1 MPLAMA
7 RIDYEHHP
15 AYAQE
20 LFNTDATASELARQ
34 ADTVVET
41 LFRQSVLPSVD
52 VKSDFARFVEPALRN
67 LFDHLKS
74 LYSADFRSIFF
85 RQLEH
90 HVFNILR
97 QDLDIAERRGRHCYL
112 AATPRAD
119 SLFDELVK
127 SGFFLGRI
135 ADEAAFAALG
145 TAMEPYQ
152 AMLMDR
158 YRQEKRTDRSSLS
171 INEWPRD
178 VHEIMRSVFEE
189 ADIIAALSNYM
200 GTRIHFCGAAFE
212 LSVPEAVWWRNR
224 YGIASES
231 SETSYFHL
239 DQLSIYPKMLCY
251 LSDVGPGNGATS
263 ILPFDLEDSALAS
276 VFARAMDSQFD
287 LGDGRMNP
295 NHLLKLPWG
304 RSCLAAL
311 PRELRCVAHF
321 GNDFLAGSEEERAI
335 LERQVQMIGAPGQF
349 AVFDGARVPHRGGN
363 VVTGHRWAFQV
374 IYGSAGS

>member
-1 MPLAMA
+1 MPLAMV
-7 RIDYEHHP
+7 RIDYENHP

-20 LFNTDATASELARQ
+20 VFNTDATASELARR
-34 ADTVVET
+34 ADALVDA

-52 VKSDFARFVEPALRN
+52 VKDDFARFVKPSLQDLFGHLR
-67 LFDHLKS
+67 S
-74 LYSADFRSIFF
+74 LYSGDFRTDFF
-85 RQLEH
+85 SQLEK
-90 HVFNILR
+90 HVFTILQ
-97 QDLDIAERRGRHCYL
+97 QDLDIAEKRGRHCYL

-119 SLFDELVK
+119 SLFDELVR

-135 ADEAAFAALG
+135 TDEAAFAALG
-145 TAMEPYQ
+145 KAMEPYQ

-158 YRQEKRTDRSSLS
+158 YRQEKRTDRGSLS

-178 VHEIMRSVFEE
+178 VHEVMRSVFETP
-189 ADIIAALSNYM
+189 DIIAALSNYM
-200 GTRIHFCGAAFE
+200 GMRIHFCGAAFE

-224 YGIASES
+224 YGIEGES
-231 SETSYFHL
+231 NETSYFHL
-239 DQLSIYPKMLCY
+239 DQSSIYPKMLCY
-251 LSDVGPGNGATS
+251 LSDVGPDNGATS

-287 LGDGRMNP
+287 LGDGRVNP

-321 GNDFLAGSEEERAI
+321 GNDFLAGSEEERMVR
-335 LERQVQMIGAPGQF
+335 ESQVQMIGASGQF

-374 IYGSAGS
+374 IYGPAGS